1 MVDVD
6 VMFDLSSGVGECEAE
21 GEWFS
26 VGLLYSKIVS
36 LNMQKQVTQ
45 RSYHGKGECLGYHAL
60 LAEMGQHASSQIT
73 FVLFVKFIIFI
84 TSVLIWP
91 VLVMPSSVAAT
102 ATLYDDDVMN
112 PDVLVPSPKTA
123 HVTHSQLIWCA

>member
-36 LNMQKQVTQ
+36 LNMQKQVLKDRIT
-45 RSYHGKGECLGYHAL
+45 AL
-60 LAEMGQHASSQIT
+60 WAEMGQHASSQIT

>member
-1 MVDVD
+1 
-6 VMFDLSSGVGECEAE
+6 
-21 GEWFS
+21 
-26 VGLLYSKIVS
+26 
-36 LNMQKQVTQ
+36 MQKQVLKDRITAKA
-45 RSYHGKGECLGYHAL
+45 SVWAYHAL
-60 LAEMGQHASSQIT
+60 WAEMGQHASSQIT